1 MRPDRSCSRNDG
13 CKQNALI
20 ITDDLRLSYILF
32 DSDMDAIDINHIRTL
47 IW

>member
-1 MRPDRSCSRNDG
+1 VQSQYG

-32 DSDMDAIDINHIRTL
+32 DSDMDTIDINHIRTL